1 MTPVEIVREWRANLA
16 PRAVLAG
23 IVLGFVAMCVLGRHV
38 ARIDYHPGF
47 VRFNPS
53 DAPDEKYYPTVNEMM
68 AIVRQEIKPGQ
79 ILVIVGGNSV
89 LLGVGQPVAHI
100 WTKQLQ
106 ADLGDRYYVV
116 NFAFRG
122 AASTNCGAVVAEALR
137 KEFPKQILIAN
148 LPPTQM
154 GYPTGSEVYRYN
166 NWDAYYK
173 GLLIDDPVRNAEIKL
188 SHQIPEYYNREFAVP
203 ELRIRE
209 WLDSLLYFQ
218 DLWNYFTFTKLN
230 TVWGSYF
237 PGVVNFQDP
246 IRFLDPRNVY
256 TDTEPDFLTMPMS
269 SRYIGDSASIQGE
282 MDNVRGVS
290 IYAFNKGPDGKWLT
304 YQPLWDEFAKQSA
317 AAFPQELKKRTLI
330 LMGYNSPF
338 YLSRL
343 PADELERNDLSF
355 KKAVEEWEKAG
366 YAALAYGKD
375 YTMDDAGDRTHLT
388 WHGGVKLANVVAA
401 KVRAMSQQ
409 LGYLNP

>member
-1 MTPVEIVREWRANLA
+1 MTPTETLREWRSNLV
-16 PRAVLAG
+16 PRSVLLGA
-23 IVLGFVAMCVLGRHV
+23 VLGFLAMCGLGRYV

-68 AIVRQEIKPGQ
+68 AIVRHQIKPGQ
-79 ILVIVGGNSV
+79 ILVVVGGNSV
-89 LLGVGQPVAHI
+89 LLGVGQPADHI

-106 ADLGDRYYVV
+106 ADLGDRYFVV

-166 NWDAYYK
+166 NWEAYYK
-173 GLLIDDPVRNAEIKL
+173 GLLIDDPVRDAEIKAADE
-188 SHQIPEYYNREFAVP
+188 IPEYRNREFAVP
-203 ELRIRE
+203 ELRLRE
-209 WLDSLLYFQ
+209 WLDSLFYFQ
-218 DLWNYFTFTKLN
+218 DLWNWFTFTQVN
-230 TVWGSYF
+230 TVWGAYF
-237 PGVVNFQDP
+237 PGTYQFQDP
-246 IRFLDPRNVY
+246 IRFLDPRSVY
-256 TDTEPDFLTMPMS
+256 KDTEPDFLTMPMA
-269 SRYIGDSASIQGE
+269 SRYIADNASIQGE

-290 IYAFNKGPDGKWLT
+290 MYAFNKDKNGQWVT
-304 YQPLWDEFAKQSA
+304 YQPLWDQFKQQSA

-343 PADELERNDLSF
+343 PPDDLIRNDLSF
-355 KKAVEEWEKAG
+355 KKAVVEWEKNG
-366 YAALAYGKD
+366 YEALAYGKD
-375 YTMDDAGDRTHLT
+375 FTMDDDGDRTHLT
-388 WHGGVKLANVVAA
+388 WHGGVKLAKVVAA
-401 KVRAMSQQ
+401 KVQDMSQK
-409 LGYLNP
+409 LGYLSP